1 VPDNKQNLNLPQT
14 AFPMKADLA
23 QREPKMLAEWEQSDL
38 YGRIRTASIGRPRFL
53 LHDGPPYANGA
64 IHLGHALNKI
74 LKDIIVKSRQL
85 DGFDAPYVPGW
96 DGHGLP
102 IEQQVEK
109 KYGRPGQKLDAA
121 AFRAACRA
129 YANEQVNLQR
139 ADFKRLGVLGDWE
152 HPYLTMDSRYEA
164 HQLRVLGRIIANGHL
179 YQGVKPVHWCFD
191 CRSALAEAEVEYED
205 HTSVAIDV
213 AFRVLDNRDLERRI
227 GVPAGALGSTP
238 TDIVIWTTTPWSLPA
253 NQAVALNAE
262 FDYVLVHTPGR
273 NLILALQLAE
283 ACLARYAALSDD
295 AVEAELPKASFKGRL
310 LEHLRLAH
318 PFQAYDVPV
327 ILGDHVTAD
336 AGTGAVHTAPA
347 HGQED
352 FVVARRYHLAVPNP
366 TGNDGRFLPDT
377 PLVGGLKLEEGGK
390 LIVATLRANGMLIHD
405 EPYVHSYPHCWR
417 HHSPVVFRTTP
428 QWFISMDR
436 HDLRAHALRDIRDVK
451 WTPAWGEQRISGM
464 IADRPD
470 WCISRQRTWGVP
482 LALFVHKVSGELH
495 PRTPELIEMVAE
507 RVARDGVEAWFAL
520 DPAEVLGAEAD
531 DYEKLKDVMDVWAD
545 SGVSFDFMAA
555 TRPGFG
561 LPFDL
566 YLEGSDQHR
575 GWFQSSL
582 LMSEALYERAPY
594 RGVLTHGFTVDE
606 RGRKMSKSLGNV
618 LLPQKVV
625 GALGADVLR
634 LWVAA
639 TDYANEMS
647 VSDALINRTADAYRR
662 MRNTVRF
669 LLGNLAGFDPAQDLV
684 HPARMV
690 ALDRWAVART
700 AQLQAEI
707 VEAYREYAFHLVY
720 HKIHNF
726 CIVDLSAI
734 YLDIVRDR
742 LYTTPAGSPA
752 RRSAQ
757 SALYHI
763 AQAMVRW
770 LAPVLSF
777 TAEEIWRQLPGTPGE
792 SVFLAQWH
800 ALPEGAAHDVDWPTF
815 FQLKRDVSRELE
827 KLREA
832 QQIGAPL
839 DAEVDVYCVPA
850 EFERFNA
857 LGAELRFLL
866 ITSEARVHKVS
877 APPAAAVAATETGR
891 EGVWIAVRATSHRK
905 CVRCWH
911 HRAEVGTN
919 PAHPDICDRCRGN
932 IDGPGEERRFA

>member
-1 VPDNKQNLNLPQT
+1 MPDYKQTINLPQT
-14 AFPMKADLA
+14 GFAMKADLT
-23 QREPKMLAEWEQSDL
+23 QREPKMLTEWEQSDL
-38 YGRIRTASIGRPRFL
+38 HGRIRAASRGRPRFY
-53 LHDGPPYANGA
+53 LHDGPPYANGT
-64 IHLGHALNKI
+64 IHLGHALDKI
-74 LKDIIVKSRQL
+74 LKDIIIKSRQL

-96 DGHGLP
+96 DCHGLP

-109 KYGRPGQKLDAA
+109 KHGRPGQKLDAA
-121 AFRAACRA
+121 GFRAACRA
-129 YANEQVNLQR
+129 YATEQVDLQR
-139 ADFKRLGVLGDWE
+139 VDFKRLGVLGDWD
-152 HPYLTMDSRYEA
+152 HPYLTMDPKYEA
-164 HQLRVLGRIIANGHL
+164 HQIRVLGRVIANGHV
-179 YQGVKPVHWCFD
+179 YKGVKPVHWCFD

-205 HTSVAIDV
+205 HTSTAIDV
-213 AFRVLDNRDLERRI
+213 AFRILDNRDFERRI
-227 GVPAGALGSTP
+227 GAAPGSLGATP

-262 FDYVLVHTPGR
+262 FDYVLVRTAER
-273 NLILALQLAE
+273 NLVLALQLAE
-283 ACLARYAALSDD
+283 PCLARYGVQTTDP
-295 AVEAELPKASFKGRL
+295 VEAELPKESFKGRV
-310 LEHLRLAH
+310 LEHLRVAH
-318 PFQAYDVPV
+318 PFQPYDVPV

-352 FVVARRYHLAVPNP
+352 FAIARRYNLAVPNP

-390 LIVATLRANGMLIHD
+390 LIVETMRANGTLIHD

-428 QWFISMDR
+428 QWFISMDQKG
-436 HDLRAHALRDIRDVK
+436 LRTHALRDIRSVK

-482 LALFVHKVSGELH
+482 LALFVHKSTGELH
-495 PRTPELIEMVAE
+495 PRTPELIEAVAE
-507 RVARDGVEAWFAL
+507 RVARGGIEAWFSL
-520 DPAEVLGAEAD
+520 DPAELLGAEAA

-545 SGVSFDFMAA
+545 SGVSFDFMAT
-555 TRPGFG
+555 TRPGFEM
-561 LPFDL
+561 PADL
-566 YLEGSDQHR
+566 YTEGSDQHR

-594 RGVLTHGFTVDE
+594 RAVLTHGFTVDE
-606 RGRKMSKSLGNV
+606 KGRKMSKSLGNV
-618 LLPQKVV
+618 ILPQKVV
-625 GALGADVLR
+625 GSLGADVLR

-647 VSDALINRTADAYRR
+647 VSDALINRTADGYRR
-662 MRNTVRF
+662 MRNTARF
-669 LLGNLAGFDPAQDLV
+669 LLGNLHGFDPAKDAV
-684 HPARMV
+684 HPAEMV
-690 ALDRWAVART
+690 ALDRWAVTRT

-720 HKIHNF
+720 HKVHNF

-742 LYTTPAGSPA
+742 LYTTPAGSHA

-757 SALYHI
+757 TALYHI
-763 AQAMVRW
+763 AHAMVRW
-770 LAPVLSF
+770 LAPILSF
-777 TAEEIWRQLPGTPGE
+777 TAEELWRHLPGVSGD

-800 ALPEGAAHDVDWPTF
+800 ALPEGAAHDIDWPTF
-815 FQLKRDVSRELE
+815 MNLKRDVSRELE
-827 KLREA
+827 KLRET

-839 DAEVDVYCVPA
+839 DAEVDIYCAPA
-850 EFERFNA
+850 EYERFNA

-866 ITSEARVHKVS
+866 ITSEAAVHKVS
-877 APPAAAVAATETGR
+877 TAPAGAVPATETAR
-891 EGVWIAVRATSHRK
+891 EGVWLSVRPSTYPK

-911 HRAEVGTN
+911 HRATVGIH
-919 PAHPDICDRCRGN
+919 PAHPEICDRCLSN
-932 IDGPGEERRFA
+932 IEGPGETRRFT